1 MKTWIPGFKIRLAIS
16 HLLMAF
22 IPVTLV
28 TWLGPRIS
36 VAALLVF
43 FAAALVI
50 SYLIARR
57 FEKPIL
63 QLRDALSR
71 MAAGEIGHTIETSSL
86 SEFGEALSKFNTASR
101 NFAALFNRIKGTI
114 EAVAQ
119 TSGEIS
125 AGVAELAQRTQS
137 DAAGLEESAASM
149 EELSATVR
157 QNTDSTRFAAEQAQ
171 QTTTHAT
178 EGAALLQRTVESME
192 NAARENR
199 KIVEIVELVREIAF
213 QTNLLALNAAV
224 EAARAGEEGRGFNV
238 VAQEIRDLARRSDRA
253 VKEIRTLISS
263 AAEQT
268 DEAEKLVK
276 DSGMRLEKILKE
288 IADVSTTL
296 SEIATASGEQAAA
309 IEDVNRALVEMDI
322 TVQQNAA
329 MVEETAASIT
339 ELNEKARGMRELAG
353 EFHISLSESSAMKDP
368 GPEFEENAPDSRQ
381 SAAAPEAPPLP
392 AESREETEDFFD
404 EPSDGSVE
412 IF

>member
-1 MKTWIPGFKIRLAIS
+1 MKKWIPGLKIRLAIS

-22 IPVTLV
+22 IPVILV
-28 TWLGPRIS
+28 TWLSPRI
-36 VAALLVF
+36 AEEALVVF
-43 FAAALVI
+43 FAAVLAV
-50 SYLIARR
+50 SYLIAHL
-57 FEKPIL
+57 FEKPLL

-71 MAAGEIGHTIETSSL
+71 MAEGEIGHTIESSSL
-86 SEFGEALSKFNTASR
+86 SEFGETLSKFNAASR
-101 NFAALFNRIKGTI
+101 NFAALFNRLKETI
-114 EAVAQ
+114 ESMAQ
-119 TSGEIS
+119 NSSEIS

-157 QNTDSTRFAAEQAQ
+157 QNTDSARFADEQARK
-171 QTTTHAT
+171 TTAHAT
-178 EGAALLQRTVESME
+178 EGAALLHRTVEAME
-192 NAARENR
+192 HAARENR
-199 KIVEIVELVREIAF
+199 KIVEIVEVVREIAF

-276 DSGMRLEKILKE
+276 DSGMRLEKILNE
-288 IADVSTTL
+288 IAEVGTTL

-329 MVEETAASIT
+329 MVEETSASIT
-339 ELNEKARGMRELAG
+339 ELNEKARGMRKLAG
-353 EFHISLSESSAMKDP
+353 EFHISLSESSAIDER
-368 GPEFEENAPDSRQ
+368 GRDFEENATESRQ
-381 SAAAPEAPPLP
+381 SAATPEAPPLP
-392 AESREETEDFFD
+392 AESKEETEDFFD
-404 EPSDGSVE
+404 EPADGSVE